1 MRINKTEWQTRP
13 TTYEL
18 ECSYDELVA
27 LLDAAEMLKTACDK
41 HLIAAPKTPPTIAR
55 RNELES
61 MITVMEQFT

>member
-1 MRINKTEWQTRP
+1 MNITKTAWQTRP

-27 LLDAAEMLKTACDK
+27 LLAAAEMLKTACDK

-55 RNELES
+55 RNELEG
-61 MITVMEQFT
+61 MIAAMEEYT